1 MSVIDIKGNLC
12 SCEEFP
18 PGYYKILMKL
28 TSYFLYFI
36 TKTTFFISI
45 SISVFFQRRTSREGL
60 ISGSSINN
68 RVGGNSQSSINDV
81 NTAPT
86 GSCLGSESTDPLLQ
100 IPNELS
106 AVLTLK
112 RGAQLRGSSITSSPS
127 PARNLGNV
135 VKRGNSST
143 KVGNSGEENNTSSPL
158 LQTALSL
165 KKKRESI
172 V

>member
-1 MSVIDIKGNLC
+1 MNRSNLVQEP
-12 SCEEFP
+12 SSLHQFSLRTM
-18 PGYYKILMKL
+18 IFL
-28 TSYFLYFI
+28 TSI
-36 TKTTFFISI
+36 FISI
-45 SISVFFQRRTSREGL
+45 FFQRRTSREGL

-86 GSCLGSESTDPLLQ
+86 GPCLGSESTDPLLQ

>member
-1 MSVIDIKGNLC
+1 MHTCHVVIEIFHNFDYL
-12 SCEEFP
+12 F
-18 PGYYKILMKL
+18 LHRFL
-28 TSYFLYFI
+28 FLY
-36 TKTTFFISI
+36 
-45 SISVFFQRRTSREGL
+45 FFQRRTSREGL
-60 ISGSSINN
+60 INGSSINN